1 MAPLPKKKHSRAR
14 KGGRAAHHFLTRGA
28 LSICQQCRSVKL
40 PHRVCPVCGYY
51 KGRSIVDIEDP
62 GVEVADPVESEHNH

>member
-51 KGRSIVDIEDP
+51 KGRSVVDVSEP
-62 GVEVADPVESEHNH
+62 GVEVAEPVESESN

>member
-14 KGGRAAHHFLTRGA
+14 KGGRAAHHFLTRGPM
-28 LSICQQCRSVKL
+28 SICQQCRSAKL

-51 KGRSIVDIEDP
+51 KGRSIVDVEDP
-62 GVEVADPVESEHNH
+62 GVAVAESVEDDHNH

>member
-28 LSICQQCRSVKL
+28 LSICQQCKSVKL

-51 KGRSIVDIEDP
+51 KGRSVVDVSEP
-62 GVEVADPVESEHNH
+62 GVEVAEPVESESN